1 MLIPFLR
8 RCGRFLACER
18 AVSAL
23 EYAVLAG
30 VVLAGVGAAIIAF
43 TGNVTDAIESLGT
56 TIESGADSLDEADL
70 SSDDDAG

>member
-8 RCGRFLACER
+8 RCGRFLKCER

-30 VVLAGVGAAIIAF
+30 VVLAGVGAAIVVF
-43 TGNVTDAIESLGT
+43 TGDI
-56 TIESGADSLDEADL
+56 ADSIEDLGDEIVTATETVDTGDANL
-70 SSDDDAG
+70 ETSD

>member
-8 RCGRFLACER
+8 RCGRFLACKR

-30 VVLAGVGAAIIAF
+30 VVLAGVGAAIVTFADDIANSIEDL
-43 TGNVTDAIESLGT
+43 GDEVVTATESVDV
-56 TIESGADSLDEADL
+56 ENQDL
-70 SSDDDAG
+70 STP